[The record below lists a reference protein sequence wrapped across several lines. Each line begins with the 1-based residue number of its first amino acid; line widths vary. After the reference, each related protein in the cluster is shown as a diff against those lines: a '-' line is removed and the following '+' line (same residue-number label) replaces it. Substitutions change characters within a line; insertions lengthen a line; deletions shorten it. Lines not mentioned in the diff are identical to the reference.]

1 MPLSEKYFRLRL
13 DVKIKIKILE
23 VLIRVWARGV
33 MVQDWV
39 APAIILYWKHVIPL
53 HSSVHWVVN
62 HQLSIHELPEKP
74 RELNPPFSFLGFL
87 ITNHSRGDFKRSI
100 VAAVCVR
107 SRWVTQPT
115 NSRLGPPGAAHV
127 AASLSRA
134 LAFSG
139 YWVCRRTGPCVY
151 PLHLLRQA
159 GSSCWHEW
167 TGLSIMQEELRGER
181 LRLPEDHYLSN
192 CPA

>member
-1 MPLSEKYFRLRL
+1 MGSETSFR
-13 DVKIKIKILE
+13 
-23 VLIRVWARGV
+23 
-33 MVQDWV
+33 VQYGV
-39 APAIILYWKHVIPL
+39 APAIVLCWKHVIPP
-53 HSSVHWVVN
+53 HSCVHWVVN
-62 HQLSIHELPEKP
+62 HQLPFHNLPEKP
-74 RELNPPFSFLGFL
+74 RELNPPFRFLSFL
-87 ITNHSRGDFKRSI
+87 ITNHSRENFKHFI
-100 VAAVCVR
+100 VASACVR

-115 NSRLGPPGAAHV
+115 YTRLGSPGAADV
-127 AASLSRA
+127 AAPLSQA

-139 YWVCRRTGPCVY
+139 YWVCRRTGPRVY

-181 LRLPEDHYLSN
+181 LPLPEDHYLSN